1 MILEHGP
8 THTKDISQAKADLSK
23 FGYCIIPEVLSDS
36 EIEISKKRLLEQAEA
51 EEELGLSFRDGGADQ
66 EIKLKDGRVDKDSFS
81 TKNGGVNQRLW
92 MRFWQITC
100 GVIARQDNLLPSRT
114 LQRICAQAL
123 NPVREL

>member
-51 EEELGLSFRDGGADQ
+51 EEELGLSFRDGGANQ
-66 EIKLKDGRVDKDSFS
+66 EIKLKDGRVDKTSFS
-81 TKNGGVNQRLW
+81 KDNGAVSYTHL
-92 MRFWQITC
+92 T
-100 GVIARQDNLLPSRT
+100 LPT
-114 LQRICAQAL
+114 
-123 NPVREL
+123 NREV